1 MSDVLGRP
9 SLYLVKSSTQSPRQ
23 SCQPSMEGS
32 SIILQA
38 RDGHL
43 AQNIVSVSDPRDAT
57 AIINGLVMALIQALR
72 IQQNL

>member
-1 MSDVLGRP
+1 MSDVAGRP
-9 SLYLVKSSTQSPRQ
+9 SLYLVKSTNKYPRQ
-23 SCQPSMEGS
+23 SCQTPIEGS
-32 SIILQA
+32 SIILEA

-43 AQNIVSVSDPRDAT
+43 AQNVVNVSDPRDAT